1 MKPGKINIHEAKT
14 HLSRL
19 VEDVANGNEVLI
31 AKGGRAMARLVP
43 LGRDDSPRR
52 LGLLKGKL
60 RIADD
65 FDRAGCANVGSSVEL
80 DLSVEHGQL
89 GSGRRVSGLV
99 PVDSG
104 APEPRHMRSGHEVG
118 EVGSGHH

>member
-43 LGRDDSPRR
+43 LGRDDSPRKV
-52 LGLLKGKL
+52 GLLKGKL
-60 RIADD
+60 HIADE
-65 FDRAGCANVGSSVEL
+65 FDRSLEAL
-80 DLSVEHGQL
+80 TPL
-89 GSGRRVSGLV
+89 
-99 PVDSG
+99 
-104 APEPRHMRSGHEVG
+104 
-118 EVGSGHH
+118 

>member
-1 MKPGKINIHEAKT
+1 MKAGKINIHEAKT

-43 LGRDDSPRR
+43 LGRDDTPRR
-52 LGLLKGKL
+52 PGLLKGKL

-65 FDRAGCANVGSSVEL
+65 FDRSFEAATPL
-80 DLSVEHGQL
+80 
-89 GSGRRVSGLV
+89 
-99 PVDSG
+99 
-104 APEPRHMRSGHEVG
+104 
-118 EVGSGHH
+118 

>member
-1 MKPGKINIHEAKT
+1 VKPGKINIHEAKT

-60 RIADD
+60 RIAED
-65 FDRAGCANVGSSVEL
+65 FDRSLEAATPL
-80 DLSVEHGQL
+80 
-89 GSGRRVSGLV
+89 
-99 PVDSG
+99 
-104 APEPRHMRSGHEVG
+104 
-118 EVGSGHH
+118 

>member
-1 MKPGKINIHEAKT
+1 VKPGKINIHEAKT

-19 VEDVANGNEVLI
+19 IEDVANGNEVLI

-43 LGRDDSPRR
+43 LGRNDSPRK

-65 FDRAGCANVGSSVEL
+65 FDRSLEAATAV
-80 DLSVEHGQL
+80 
-89 GSGRRVSGLV
+89 
-99 PVDSG
+99 
-104 APEPRHMRSGHEVG
+104 
-118 EVGSGHH
+118 